1 MTKATHAWTRV
12 SASTFDEFA
21 TRIIAWQRL
30 HGRNDLPWQA
40 SRDPYAIWISEV
52 MLQQTQVSA
61 VIPYYRRFLER
72 FPDCAALASATLD
85 EVLRSWS
92 GLGYYSR
99 ARNLHQ
105 AAQIVVQRH
114 AGRFPRSIE
123 AIAELPGVGRSTAA
137 AIAAFA
143 FGAREAIL
151 DGNVR
156 RVLARVFG
164 VEGDLTKAA
173 QQSRLW
179 TLAERLLPARDI
191 GIYTQGLMDLGA
203 TVCVRRGAKCGAC
216 PVLAHCF
223 AHRTERVDELP
234 QPRTRKALPMRET
247 TMLLLLHKARVL
259 LERRPAAGIWG
270 ALWSLPELALDGNP
284 EEACRMRF
292 GVQASALTQLPSIE
306 HGFTHFR
313 LRIHPLRVDVR
324 SLEARVEES
333 GRIWLP
339 LAEAIGAA
347 IPVPVRRI
355 LKASVG

>member
-1 MTKATHAWTRV
+1 MT
-12 SASTFDEFA
+12 ASTFDQFA
-21 TRIIAWQRL
+21 TDIIAWQRL

-40 SRDPYAIWISEV
+40 SRDPYAIWIAEV

-72 FPDCAALASATLD
+72 FPDLAALASASLD
-85 EVLRSWS
+85 EVLRYWS

-99 ARNLHQ
+99 ARNLHR
-105 AAQIVVQRH
+105 AAEIVVQRH

-143 FGAREAIL
+143 FGARAAIL

-156 RVLARVFG
+156 RVLSRVFG
-164 VEGDLTKAA
+164 IDGDMTKAV
-173 QQSRLW
+173 QQNRLW
-179 TLAERLLPARDI
+179 ALAERLLPVRDI
-191 GIYTQGLMDLGA
+191 DVYTQGLMDLGA
-203 TVCVRRGAKCGAC
+203 TVCLRRGAKCTVC
-216 PVLAHCF
+216 PLVTDCF
-223 AHRTERVDELP
+223 AHRENRVDALP
-234 QPRTRKALPMRET
+234 QPRARKSLPLRET
-247 TMLLLLHKARVL
+247 TMLLLMHKAQVL

-270 ALWSLPELALDGNP
+270 ALWSLPELALGGDA
-284 EEACRMRF
+284 EEACRTRF
-292 GVQASALTQLPSIE
+292 GVHAGALTELPRIE

-324 SLEARVEES
+324 SLESRAEDS

-347 IPVPVRRI
+347 VPVPVRRI
-355 LKASVG
+355 LKASDG